1 MNNYLQVRSP
11 LWFQGVNFSKTNVSI
26 SSPFLIFLRQCSARP
41 WRASHLPACTGCTGT
56 RSMRMKTL
64 PSLSNL
70 VPLRL
75 HWRFLI
81 DACWIKIEWKLKVF
95 KFPSIASAMAGAL
108 LLYLSI
114 FYFVCSKSETSP
126 DQKELYEEVRFYF
139 TVDALI
145 LPLLIP
151 GLRWECLSGP
161 IQTHHENILRRRN
174 FITRDDRA
182 RN

>member
-1 MNNYLQVRSP
+1 
-11 LWFQGVNFSKTNVSI
+11 
-26 SSPFLIFLRQCSARP
+26 
-41 WRASHLPACTGCTGT
+41 
-56 RSMRMKTL
+56 
-64 PSLSNL
+64 
-70 VPLRL
+70 
-75 HWRFLI
+75 
-81 DACWIKIEWKLKVF
+81 
-95 KFPSIASAMAGAL
+95 MAGAL

-161 IQTHHENILRRRN
+161 IQTHHENIFAKKKFHHSSKLVYL
-174 FITRDDRA
+174 TEPRA
-182 RN
+182 YANRLWFYVNYALCRSGTVQNVLY